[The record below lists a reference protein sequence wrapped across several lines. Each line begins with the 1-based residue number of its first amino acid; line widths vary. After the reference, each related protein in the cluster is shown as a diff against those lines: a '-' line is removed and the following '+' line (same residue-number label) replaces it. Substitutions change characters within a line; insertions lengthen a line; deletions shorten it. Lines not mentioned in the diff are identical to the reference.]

1 MQSSDFVRH
10 SYNYRPNW
18 TPLGPITIMITKGGE
33 EKVNRNLKF
42 KTRDVFFTWVNLN
55 DTVFSWV
62 LLILRLKKTCFLS
75 FLIKIAVAIEAES
88 KICAKQGYQRFK
100 EHVAMYIF
108 FL

>member
-1 MQSSDFVRH
+1 
-10 SYNYRPNW
+10 
-18 TPLGPITIMITKGGE
+18 MITKGGE

-42 KTRDVFFTWVNLN
+42 KNERCFLHLGQPQGYGILV
-55 DTVFSWV
+55 V
-62 LLILRLKKTCFLS
+62 LPLKKTCFLS
-75 FLIKIAVAIEAES
+75 FLTKIAVAIEADY